1 MTPNNRDNLTVNLP
15 CRAKTGRKRRNGYF
29 PAMDTLRGN
38 FADRSDP
45 LEDSEEFDQAE
56 EYLNLWIENGNTLSV
71 NDSIHLAYLIKELGK
86 EQEAFTILY
95 NARNSV
101 ESQLNKNAGFSTYF
115 TLARIHSILGEKDE
129 ALEYL
134 SEAAKFGFEWGW
146 QDFIE
151 IDPTFENLQNNPKFQ
166 AIVKRAQSEKA
177 AIRVQIREAEKR
189 GEIDL

>member
-1 MTPNNRDNLTVNLP
+1 
-15 CRAKTGRKRRNGYF
+15 
-29 PAMDTLRGN
+29 MDTLRGN

-115 TLARIHSILGEKDE
+115 NLARIHSILGEKDE
-129 ALEYL
+129 ALKYL
-134 SEAAKFGFEWGW
+134 SEAVKFGFEWGW

-151 IDPTFENLQNNPKFQ
+151 IDPTFENLRNDPKFQ
-166 AIVKRAQSEKA
+166 AIVKQARDEHA
-177 AIRVQIREAEKR
+177 AIRAQVQEIMEQEN
-189 GEIDL
+189 IDL